1 MHISFRTNGDG
12 TVQQTDF
19 SNDNS
24 VMTIHLSSHCL
35 FTIFLLHFL
44 NCSSYRYVPNRCALD
59 FLCNSNFY
67 QFICLF
73 GAVLLLKGENNWC
86 FDCQY
91 NCDELNNNSNN
102 EVTSWFRKI
111 VKNVFGKSVNECQ
124 KKLPEFIHKK
134 TSTLL
139 VCHRLLDLL
148 ITWENISMV
157 VSTVNEFKKITDEVL
172 KNLLLQYITLI
183 MSLSG

>member
-1 MHISFRTNGDG
+1 LLEW
-12 TVQQTDF
+12 VK
-19 SNDNS
+19 NS
-24 VMTIHLSSHCL
+24 CPSKANIDLQKYFAI
-35 FTIFLLHFL
+35 FTSLKFQL